1 MKFGEEQVMKMIED
15 TFIRCYSSS
24 DDTPP
29 LNVVEALMTA
39 AVDEDIHLDCVY
51 FLLRRQPD
59 ILQKLLSSASI
70 NTAIDPNPMVVFNSN
85 NNGISPKKR
94 KRKDTNIGD

>member
-1 MKFGEEQVMKMIED
+1 MKMIEE
-15 TFIRCYSSS
+15 TLICCYSFP
-24 DDTPP
+24 DNTPP

-39 AVDEDIHLDCVY
+39 AIDEDIHLDCVY

-70 NTAIDPNPMVVFNSN
+70 TTIDPNPMVVFNSN
-85 NNGISPKKR
+85 NNGIRPKKR
-94 KRKDTNIGD
+94 KRKDTNIGDDGGTF